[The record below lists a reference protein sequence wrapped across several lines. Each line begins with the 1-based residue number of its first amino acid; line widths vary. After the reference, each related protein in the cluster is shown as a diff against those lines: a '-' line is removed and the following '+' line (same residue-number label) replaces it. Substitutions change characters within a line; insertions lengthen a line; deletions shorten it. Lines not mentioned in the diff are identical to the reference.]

1 MTLAQLGQHALVQ
14 RPRARSGLF
23 LGQDAVASRQ
33 SQDPAILPASVRAP
47 PEEEHLAS
55 DGVGPAGRMPRIGQQ
70 IAERMT
76 PSTALSGPL
85 SAYSTG
91 MPQIESMVLASAA
104 PYRREA

>member
-14 RPRARSGLF
+14 RPRASSRLF
-23 LGQDAVASRQ
+23 LGQDAVA

-47 PEEEHLAS
+47 PEEEHPAS
-55 DGVGPAGRMPRIGQQ
+55 DGVGPAGRIVRIGQQ

-91 MPQIESMVLASAA
+91 MAQNESVVLASTA
-104 PYRREA
+104 PNRREA